1 MCKISLI
8 IPVYNSEQYIEK
20 LLDSILSQNYT
31 NFEVILVNDGS
42 NDNSILIINK
52 YIEKTK
58 E

>member
-52 YIEKTK
+52 IY
-58 E
+58 